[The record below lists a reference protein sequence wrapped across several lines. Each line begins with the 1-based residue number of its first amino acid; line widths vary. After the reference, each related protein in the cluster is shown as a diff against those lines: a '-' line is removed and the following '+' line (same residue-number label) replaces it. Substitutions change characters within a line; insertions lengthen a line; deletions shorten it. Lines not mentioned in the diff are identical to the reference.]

1 MTSPALPI
9 RTPRLTLRPH
19 TADDAGWMHTLFSRE
34 DVAQYLPYE
43 PWTAEFTAT
52 KLAEHLKKDGLEN
65 EAGGLTLAVELTP
78 GTGQE
83 GAPAPIGQV
92 LLWYTN
98 RAHGIAEMGWAFDP
112 AWQGRGY
119 AFEAARALLDL
130 AFDHY
135 GVHRVAAH
143 LDVRNAGSAALAAR
157 LGMRREAELRDSE
170 WLKGDWVTMAIYAM
184 IAPDRA

>member
-1 MTSPALPI
+1 M
-9 RTPRLTLRPH
+9 
-19 TADDAGWMHTLFSRE
+19 
-34 DVAQYLPYE
+34 
-43 PWTAEFTAT
+43 
-52 KLAEHLKKDGLEN
+52 
-65 EAGGLTLAVELTP
+65 
-78 GTGQE
+78 
-83 GAPAPIGQV
+83 

-170 WLKGDWVTMAIYAM
+170 WLKGDWITMAIYAM